1 MKIIRNHDLETMM
14 EAEPARRVVML
25 YDEAIAALRV
35 ASMATTAGD
44 IESRCNA
51 VTAAMEIVGYLYMTL
66 DPDLGGEIAANL
78 GSLYAHVLAQLPR
91 VNLQNDAEAAEHV
104 IAILEPLRDSWN
116 ELANTVSVGS
126 FPTNGDQAEAQ
137 SAA

>member
-1 MKIIRNHDLETMM
+1 MKIIRNHDLETLM

-35 ASMATTAGD
+35 ASMATSAGD

-51 VTAAMEIVGYLYMTL
+51 VTAAMEIIGFLYMTL

-78 GSLYAHVLAQLPR
+78 GSLYADMLARLPR
-91 VNLQNDAEAAEHV
+91 VNMQNDAEAAEHV

-116 ELANTVSVGS
+116 ELANTVSAGS